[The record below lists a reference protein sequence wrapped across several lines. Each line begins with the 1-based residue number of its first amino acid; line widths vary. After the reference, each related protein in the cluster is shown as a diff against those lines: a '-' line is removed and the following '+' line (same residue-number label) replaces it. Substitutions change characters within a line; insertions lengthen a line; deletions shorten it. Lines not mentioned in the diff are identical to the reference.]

1 MQATISNDSV
11 LMPSGEASITDYDE
25 PAATNFG
32 KCKMCSCPRYTTTS
46 NDWQFC
52 DCGHSRSQHEH

>member
-1 MQATISNDSV
+1 MPAPVSKDPV
-11 LMPSGEASITDYDE
+11 LTTLGKAAITDHDE
-25 PAATNFG
+25 PVAQFG

-52 DCGHSRSQHEH
+52 DCGHSRSQHQH